1 MVKNHNLAS
10 SITDASFGEL
20 IRQLEY
26 KAAWYSR
33 TLIKIDAFYPS
44 SQLCHVCGYQFK
56 EVKNLSIRNW
66 ECPNCH
72 TQHDRDINAAINIM
86 QEGLRTMS

>member
-26 KAAWYSR
+26 KANWYSR
-33 TLIKIDAFYPS
+33 TLIKVDTFYPS
-44 SQLCHVCGYQFK
+44 SQLCHVCGN
-56 EVKNLSIRNW
+56 KNQDTKN
-66 ECPNCH
+66 
-72 TQHDRDINAAINIM
+72 
-86 QEGLRTMS
+86 